1 MFSSGDQL
9 HKTQI
14 LYICFISVLSHKS
27 QNKTRYCILLRFN
40 FNCNQNPGETK
51 FNMFGQYGPVGLEPP
66 AWRIV
71 HSIRVVLFTNV
82 KMEPPLHRTVS
93 KVYHFFLWEWTK
105 NNKGVLKQSR
115 KTLFI
120 YFFLGGGKPKF
131 EDKKGVWSKVF
142 FLLKITCPPPSMKF
156 LAPSHI
162 SDWIL
167 KIVAV
172 ET

>member
-1 MFSSGDQL
+1 MFSSGAQL

-71 HSIRVVLFTNV
+71 HGIRVVLFTIV
-82 KMEPPLHRTVS
+82 EMEPPIQRTAS
-93 KVYHFFLWEWTK
+93 KVYPFFLTQLNLNKMLLWK
-105 NNKGVLKQSR
+105 PNGVNINNN
-115 KTLFI
+115 I
-120 YFFLGGGKPKF
+120 
-131 EDKKGVWSKVF
+131 
-142 FLLKITCPPPSMKF
+142 
-156 LAPSHI
+156 
-162 SDWIL
+162 
-167 KIVAV
+167 
-172 ET
+172 

>member
-82 KMEPPLHRTVS
+82 KMEPPLRRTVS

-105 NNKGVLKQSR
+105 NNKGVLKQGR
-115 KTLFI
+115 TTL
-120 YFFLGGGKPKF
+120 YFFWGGKPKF

-142 FLLKITCPPPSMKF
+142 FLLKITYPPPSMKF

>member
-105 NNKGVLKQSR
+105 NNKGVSKQSR
-115 KTLFI
+115 KTLF
-120 YFFLGGGKPKF
+120 FFLGGGSQNLKTKRGYDQKF
-131 EDKKGVWSKVF
+131 FFFSKLPTHHLPLSF
-142 FLLKITCPPPSMKF
+142 WPLLI
-156 LAPSHI
+156 
-162 SDWIL
+162 
-167 KIVAV
+167 
-172 ET
+172 

>member
-105 NNKGVLKQSR
+105 NNKGVSKQSH
-115 KTLFI
+115 KTLFFWGESQHLKTKRG
-120 YFFLGGGKPKF
+120 YNQTFFSQNYPPTTF
-131 EDKKGVWSKVF
+131 HEVF
-142 FLLKITCPPPSMKF
+142 GPFS
-156 LAPSHI
+156 
-162 SDWIL
+162 
-167 KIVAV
+167 
-172 ET
+172 

>member
-105 NNKGVLKQSR
+105 NNKGVSKQSH
-115 KTLFI
+115 KTLFCFVLFV
-120 YFFLGGGKPKF
+120 FFWAGKPKF
-131 EDKKGVWSKVF
+131 EAKKGLKAKAFFFSKLPTHHLPWSF
-142 FLLKITCPPPSMKF
+142 WPLLI
-156 LAPSHI
+156 
-162 SDWIL
+162 
-167 KIVAV
+167 
-172 ET
+172 

>member
-105 NNKGVLKQSR
+105 NNKGVSKQSH
-115 KTLFI
+115 KTLFCLV
-120 YFFLGGGKPKF
+120 FFWGGGESKSWRQ
-131 EDKKGVWSKVF
+131 KGGIIKSY
-142 FLLKITCPPPSMKF
+142 FLLKINYPPP

-162 SDWIL
+162 SNWIL